1 MLKHKQ
7 KKWRQVRL
15 FIIGILIGL
24 LIGISIIW
32 WFSYLK
38 NANWFFTNNIVSWVT
53 NLFSSSA
60 ENTENTDFSLIEK
73 QKNKKTNPTIID
85 EHIII
90 EDTLMEED
98 VIDDFYD
105 ELSEPLVFEDSLEIN
120 MSEPFSETKKQ
131 NDITIKKDELL
142 LRKNIILI
150 IPIDTKLDSLMGIT
164 SQNANE
170 QKVTVEFWK
179 SPINYRGYKRS
190 PNKIVI
196 YGILNF
202 NEVQFI
208 SKNKN
213 VYLIDNNNKYS
224 LKLTDEFLK
233 LKSVKQQ
240 K

>member
-60 ENTENTDFSLIEK
+60 ENTENTDLSLIEK

-142 LRKNIILI
+142 LRKNIILN

-196 YGILNF
+196 YGVFKF
-202 NEVQFI
+202 NEAQFVYRD
-208 SKNKN
+208 KN
-213 VYLIDNNNKYS
+213 VYLIDDNKKYL

-240 K
+240 P

>member
-1 MLKHKQ
+1 M
-7 KKWRQVRL
+7 
-15 FIIGILIGL
+15 
-24 LIGISIIW
+24 
-32 WFSYLK
+32 
-38 NANWFFTNNIVSWVT
+38 
-53 NLFSSSA
+53 
-60 ENTENTDFSLIEK
+60 
-73 QKNKKTNPTIID
+73 KNKKTNPTIID

-208 SKNKN
+208 SKDKN

>member
-60 ENTENTDFSLIEK
+60 ENTENTDLSLIEK

-142 LRKNIILI
+142 LRKIL
-150 IPIDTKLDSLMGIT
+150 
-164 SQNANE
+164 
-170 QKVTVEFWK
+170 
-179 SPINYRGYKRS
+179 Y
-190 PNKIVI
+190 
-196 YGILNF
+196 
-202 NEVQFI
+202 
-208 SKNKN
+208 
-213 VYLIDNNNKYS
+213 
-224 LKLTDEFLK
+224 
-233 LKSVKQQ
+233 
-240 K
+240 

>member
-60 ENTENTDFSLIEK
+60 ENTENTDLSLIEK

-208 SKNKN
+208 SKDKN

>member
-73 QKNKKTNPTIID
+73 QKYKKTNPTIID

-142 LRKNIILI
+142 LRKNIILN

>member
-1 MLKHKQ
+1 
-7 KKWRQVRL
+7 
-15 FIIGILIGL
+15 
-24 LIGISIIW
+24 
-32 WFSYLK
+32 
-38 NANWFFTNNIVSWVT
+38 
-53 NLFSSSA
+53 
-60 ENTENTDFSLIEK
+60 
-73 QKNKKTNPTIID
+73 
-85 EHIII
+85 
-90 EDTLMEED
+90 
-98 VIDDFYD
+98 
-105 ELSEPLVFEDSLEIN
+105 
-120 MSEPFSETKKQ
+120 
-131 NDITIKKDELL
+131 
-142 LRKNIILI
+142 
-150 IPIDTKLDSLMGIT
+150 MGIT

-208 SKNKN
+208 SKDKN